1 MLQYS
6 LLDRR
11 PEEEILGLLND
22 SGIGVLARGSLAQGI
37 LAGKPPK
44 EYLGYTTDEVSRMQQ
59 LLLEISD
66 QQTLVP
72 IQFVLKEDAITSAVT
87 GIRTMDQL
95 RQVVRAVESGPLENR
110 KYDRLKSLLAPNLY
124 GQHR

>member
-1 MLQYS
+1 MPTTPC
-6 LLDRR
+6 DF
-11 PEEEILGLLND
+11 GLLRD
-22 SGIGVLARGSLAQGI
+22 SGIGVLARGTLAQGI

-44 EYLGYTTDEVSRMQQ
+44 EYLGYTTDEVSQMQQ
-59 LLLEISD
+59 LLFEISD

-72 IQFVLKEDAITSAVT
+72 IQFVLKEVAITSAVT

-95 RQVVRAVESGPLENR
+95 RQAVRAVELGPLDNH
-110 KYDRLKSLLAPNLY
+110 KYDMLKSLLARKLY